1 MKEGRKW
8 KEIREKQNEG
18 YFSLQDLDNLLK

>member
-1 MKEGRKW
+1 MKGGREW
-8 KEIREKQNEG
+8 KEIRGKQNEG